1 MTARHDG
8 AIIGRIAT
16 NWLDWLHTMA
26 GDNSALT
33 RRALAALILAESE
46 AGGVGG
52 AGRLPPE
59 RQLALDLGVSRTAVR
74 HAMAVLQAEGH
85 VSREVG
91 RGTFLRPQADPPDP
105 AAAED
110 PGQEAAESLVAAA
123 ADAAGP
129 LVTAAAAGP
138 LTAAAAVPAGADE
151 ASGVDGY
158 APADVMTV
166 RRLFEPTA
174 MSLVVA
180 WATARDF
187 EEMDR
192 CLRGGER
199 AADHD
204 EFEVWDAALHRSIIA
219 ATRSPLLIRLY
230 AEVERAR
237 HGRVWGD
244 LKRRSATAERREE
257 YKRDHQEIV
266 TALRLRTADRA
277 TAAMRSHLAR
287 VSRHLLGSE

>member
-1 MTARHDG
+1 
-8 AIIGRIAT
+8 
-16 NWLDWLHTMA
+16 MA
-26 GDNSALT
+26 GDNSALQ
-33 RRALAALILAESE
+33 RRALAALILAKS
-46 AGGVGG
+46 GRDG
-52 AGRLPPE
+52 AGYGMRLRTE
-59 RQLALDLGVSRTAVR
+59 RQLALDLGVSRAAIR
-74 HAMAVLQAEGH
+74 HAMAVLQAEGR

-91 RGTFLRPQADPPDP
+91 RGTFLRGPGLPEPGPAPEAPADDP
-105 AAAED
+105 AGD
-110 PGQEAAESLVAAA
+110 
-123 ADAAGP
+123 
-129 LVTAAAAGP
+129 
-138 LTAAAAVPAGADE
+138 
-151 ASGVDGY
+151 Y
-158 APADVMTV
+158 APADVMAV

-237 HGRVWGD
+237 HGRMWGD
-244 LKRRSATAERREE
+244 LKRRSATAARRDE
-257 YKRDHQEIV
+257 YRRDHEEIV
-266 TALRLRTADRA
+266 TALRLRDADQA
-277 TAAMRSHLAR
+277 TVAMRTHLAR
-287 VSRHLLGSE
+287 VSAHLLGTG